1 MRRISQLLLAGILLA
16 IWPALGCLNSGG
28 TAQLRLLNASPGEA
42 SLNGFLGSSTFAM
55 NVAYATASDYVQV
68 VAGSPTLV
76 VAPPGATTALTSQT
90 PSLVSGTFYTVLVS
104 GYPASVSTILL
115 TDNNSPPPA
124 AKMNLRVINA
134 SPSLGTA
141 DVYVVA
147 PGTALDT
154 VSPTVSGLTFRSASS
169 YVPLAAGNYEVD
181 FTPTGQTIVLIQ
193 TSTLSFSVGEIRT
206 VVGLNGAVTGYT
218 TAVLADLN

>member
-1 MRRISQLLLAGILLA
+1 MSRVSQLLLAVIIVA
-16 IWPALGCLNSGG
+16 VWPALGCLNNGG
-28 TAQLRLLNASPGEA
+28 TAQVRLLNASPGEA
-42 SLNGFLGSSTFAM
+42 SLNGFLGSSTFATS
-55 NVAYATASDYVQV
+55 VAYATASDYVGV
-68 VAGSPTLV
+68 VSGSPTMV
-76 VAPPGATTALTSQT
+76 IAAPGATMALVTQT
-90 PSLVSGTFYTVLVS
+90 LSLVSGTSYTILAS
-104 GYPASVSTILL
+104 GYPESISAILL

-154 VSPTVSGLTFRSASS
+154 VSPTISALNFQSASS
-169 YVPLAAGNYEVD
+169 YVPLAAGNYEID
-181 FTPTGQTIVLIQ
+181 FTPTGKTIVLIKS
-193 TSTLSFSVGEIRT
+193 STLSFSVGQIRT

-218 TAVLADLN
+218 TAVLDDVN

>member
-1 MRRISQLLLAGILLA
+1 VSRLSQLLLAVTIAAVWLG
-16 IWPALGCLNSGG
+16 LGCLNSGG
-28 TAQLRLLNASPGEA
+28 TAPVRLLNAAPGEA
-42 SLNGFLGSSTFAM
+42 ILNGFMNTSSFAT
-55 NVAYATASDYVQV
+55 NVAYATASDYVGV
-68 VAGSPTLV
+68 VAGSPTL
-76 VAPPGATTALTSQT
+76 ALATPGATMALTSRVV
-90 PSLVSGTFYTVLVS
+90 SLVSGTSYTVLAS
-104 GYPASVSTILL
+104 GYPATISTILL

-154 VSPTVSGLTFRSASS
+154 VSPTVSALNFQSASS
-169 YVPLAAGNYEVD
+169 YVSLAAGNYEID
-181 FTPTGQTIVLIQ
+181 FTPTGQTSVLIKS
-193 TSTLSFSVGEIRT
+193 STLSFSVGQIRT

>member
-1 MRRISQLLLAGILLA
+1 MCRVSQLLLAGVLVAL
-16 IWPALGCLNSGG
+16 WPALGCLNNGG
-28 TAQLRLLNASPGEA
+28 TAQVRLLNASPEEA
-42 SLNGFLGSSTFAM
+42 SLNGFLGSSTFAA
-55 NVAYATASDYVQV
+55 NVAYATASDYVPV

-76 VAPPGATTALTSQT
+76 VAPPGATTALTTQT
-90 PSLVSGTFYTVLVS
+90 LSLVSGTFYTVLVS
-104 GYPASVSTILL
+104 GYPGSLASILL
-115 TDNNSPPPA
+115 TDNNSPPPP
-124 AKMNLRVINA
+124 AKMNLRLINA

-147 PGTALDT
+147 PGTPLDT

-169 YVPLAAGNYEVD
+169 YVPLSAGNYEVD

-193 TSTLSFSVGEIRT
+193 SSTLSFSVGEVRT